1 MKFLFFI
8 LCIPVV
14 LLGSTPK
21 IKVVTSTSIFQDMI
35 QNTGGGFVEVTSIVP
50 RGSDPHRYE
59 PKPSDVAL
67 CRDADIIMINGLHL
81 EVWIEKLIKNSK
93 IKANVVIITEG
104 IEAVKSL
111 KSTDP
116 HAWMTAKN
124 GIIYA
129 ENIAAALIR
138 FKPHLKTEINANL
151 NTYTNKLKE
160 LDDFIRAEIAKIP
173 ASNRILVSNH
183 DAFQYFGKHYNMKL
197 VPLMGISTEA
207 EPKTSDIIR
216 IMQAVKKSGIRAI
229 FVETSV
235 NPRTMEQLASDL
247 NISLGGS
254 LFSDSLGET
263 DGPAGTYI
271 GMLKTNTNIIV
282 KALLPR
288 ENESSDTRHSSN
300 TFLPVYYLLFV
311 GFLVTMTAL
320 LAKKII
326 K

>member
-1 MKFLFFI
+1 MKFLCFI
-8 LCIPVV
+8 VCMPVV
-14 LLGSTPK
+14 LLGSMPK

-35 QNTGGGFVEVTSIVP
+35 KETGGEFVEVKSIVP

-59 PKPSDVAL
+59 PKPSDVVL
-67 CRDADIIMINGLHL
+67 CRDADLIMINGLNL

-104 IEAVKSL
+104 IEAVKSE

-138 FKPHLKTEINANL
+138 FQPQLKAEIKASL
-151 NTYTNKLKE
+151 IAYTRKLQE
-160 LDDFIRAEIAKIP
+160 LDDYMQTEIAKIP

-183 DAFQYFGKHYNMKL
+183 DAFQYFGKRYNMQL
-197 VPLMGISTEA
+197 APLMGISTEA

-235 NPRTMEQLASDL
+235 NPRTMEQLAADL

-254 LFSDSLGET
+254 LYSDSLGET

-271 GMLKTNTNIIV
+271 GMLKTNTGIIV
-282 KALLPR
+282 KALLPGK
-288 ENESSDTRHSSN
+288 NEALAADSSSP
-300 TFLPVYYLLFV
+300 FLPLYYVLFA
-311 GFLVTMTAL
+311 GFLATMTAL

-326 K
+326 Q

>member
-1 MKFLFFI
+1 MKFLCFI
-8 LCIPVV
+8 VCIPVL

-21 IKVVTSTSIFQDMI
+21 IKVVTSTSVFQDMI
-35 QNTGGGFVEVTSIVP
+35 QNTGGEFVEVKSIVP

-59 PKPSDVAL
+59 PKPSDVNL

-81 EVWIEKLIKNSK
+81 EVWIEKLIKNSQ
-93 IKANVVIITEG
+93 IQANVVIITEG
-104 IEAVKSL
+104 IEAVKSQ

-129 ENIAAALIR
+129 ENIAAALTR
-138 FKPHLKTEINANL
+138 LRPDLKTEINANL
-151 NTYTNKLKE
+151 KAYSNKLKD
-160 LDDFIRAEIAKIP
+160 LDDFIHAEIAKIP
-173 ASNRILVSNH
+173 APGRILVSNH
-183 DAFQYFGKHYNMKL
+183 DAFQYFGKQYDMQL

-235 NPRTMEQLASDL
+235 NPRTMEQLAADL
-247 NISLGGS
+247 RISLGGS
-254 LFSDSLGET
+254 LYSDSLGET
-263 DGPAGTYI
+263 DSPAGTYI
-271 GMLKTNTNIIV
+271 GMLKTNTDIIV

-288 ENESSDTRHSSN
+288 GNESLAAPESSN
-300 TFLPVYYLLFV
+300 HFLPVYYVLFI
-311 GFLVTMTAL
+311 GFLATITAL
-320 LAKKII
+320 LAKQIMQ
-326 K
+326 